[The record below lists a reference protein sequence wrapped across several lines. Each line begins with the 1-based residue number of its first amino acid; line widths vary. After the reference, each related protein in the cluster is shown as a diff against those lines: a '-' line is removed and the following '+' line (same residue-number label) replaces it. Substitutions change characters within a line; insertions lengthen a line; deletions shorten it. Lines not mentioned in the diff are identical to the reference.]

1 MLALV
6 ALAVYGRRAGTGNT
20 LSAANPLDAAC
31 KSEDQMI
38 GSRRRLL
45 LSLAAG
51 ASACLVGSKILS
63 GQIPLPS
70 KPKPH
75 PSPDDPE
82 AKAGPTPSKSTT
94 KALLEQNQ
102 KNLKKDIEKLYD
114 LVGQLKDEIG
124 KTDAV
129 TVLSLSMIKKADEIE
144 KLAKQI
150 KDRARG

>member
-1 MLALV
+1 
-6 ALAVYGRRAGTGNT
+6 
-20 LSAANPLDAAC
+20 
-31 KSEDQMI
+31 MI

-51 ASACLVGSKILS
+51 ASACLVGSRMLS
-63 GQIPLPS
+63 AQLPSPPKPPPLPS
-70 KPKPH
+70 PQDRNP
-75 PSPDDPE
+75 DPE
-82 AKAGPTPSKSTT
+82 TPARPNASATKSV
-94 KALLEQNQ
+94 LEQNQ

-114 LVGQLKDEIG
+114 LVGQLKDEIE